1 MDKQETGQ
9 FQDALF
15 RVKKKNGTW
24 RLVDAPNLH
33 GVQIADAHTHVHY
46 AQNPALAIARA
57 GFNNVSYICN
67 VFDAYEDDFSL
78 VEKLYTWKQ
87 EAEMFLASFNAGECH
102 GGELCA
108 QGSQTAKEVPAAQD
122 APTVESDTVAQIGQS
137 EPCAL
142 HIPQIQFA
150 CGCHPHNAKYY
161 TPELEQKLRLILK
174 DARAVALGEIGLDY
188 HYDFSPVKEQ
198 KEVFAQQLELAQ
210 ELDMPVVLH
219 VREAHD
225 DALEIVQH
233 SGAPAKKILLHC
245 FTDNWE
251 TLEPWIDAGCS
262 VSFGGAISFGNA
274 DDIRDA
280 ASRVPVQQLML
291 ETDAPYMAP
300 KPFRGMKCEPAQIIF
315 TAEKML
321 QVRGIEKEEEQRE
334 FLESCYQNVM
344 NFFGAWQ
351 A

>member
-1 MDKQETGQ
+1 MDETAAIE
-9 FQDALF
+9 FQDELF

-33 GVQIADAHTHVHY
+33 GAQIADAHTHVHY
-46 AQNPALAIARA
+46 TQNPSLAIARA

-78 VEKLYTWKQ
+78 IEKLYTWKQ
-87 EAEMFLASFNAGECH
+87 EAEMLLASFNAGEGH
-102 GGELCA
+102 GGELFA
-108 QGSQTAKEVPAAQD
+108 QGVQRAKDVPAAQD
-122 APTVESDTVAQIGQS
+122 ASTVQAEQS
-137 EPCAL
+137 EPRACRV
-142 HIPQIQFA
+142 PQIQFA

-198 KEVFAQQLELAQ
+198 KDVFARQLELAQ
-210 ELDMPVVLH
+210 ELNMPVVLH

-225 DALEIVQH
+225 DAWEIVQK
-233 SGAPAKKILLHC
+233 SGAPTKKILLHC

-280 ASRVPVQQLML
+280 ASRVPAQQLML

-315 TAEKML
+315 SAEKML
-321 QVRGIEKEEEQRE
+321 EVRGLTDIEKQRE
-334 FLESCYQNVM
+334 FFETCFLNTM
-344 NFFGAWQ
+344 NFFGAAQ
-351 A
+351 VQELTN